1 MLGILF
7 VSVSVGLS
15 NFAASIGIGL
25 SGVGNRLRIRIGLAF
40 GFFETLM
47 PVAGLLAGKAIAGP
61 LAGAGHYIGAGLL
74 IATGVYVFRQGR
86 RGEEL
91 VETVA
96 ARLGFRQLIVTAF
109 ALSLD
114 NLVVGFALSLYKV
127 PILLAAVVIGAVS
140 VSMSLIGLE
149 LGHRLGR
156 RLEQW
161 SEELSGGV
169 LVLVGLSLASGL
181 LK

>member
-1 MLGILF
+1 
-7 VSVSVGLS
+7 
-15 NFAASIGIGL
+15 
-25 SGVGNRLRIRIGLAF
+25 
-40 GFFETLM
+40 
-47 PVAGLLAGKAIAGP
+47 
-61 LAGAGHYIGAGLL
+61 
-74 IATGVYVFRQGR
+74 
-86 RGEEL
+86 
-91 VETVA
+91 
-96 ARLGFRQLIVTAF
+96 LIVTAF